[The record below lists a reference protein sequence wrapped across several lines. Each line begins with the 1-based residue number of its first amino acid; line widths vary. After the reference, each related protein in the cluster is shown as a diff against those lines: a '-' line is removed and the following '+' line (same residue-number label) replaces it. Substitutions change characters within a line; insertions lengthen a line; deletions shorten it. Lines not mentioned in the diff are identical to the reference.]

1 MGFKA
6 LKGLTIKIGGDTS
19 DLTKSLDK
27 VEKQGKSL
35 SSELGQ
41 INKLL
46 KLDPKNTELL
56 AQKQKVLADAISNT
70 EKKLDTLREAEKQ
83 VQAQFER
90 GEVSE
95 AQYRALQREII
106 ETESKLNK
114 YKGAAKETADAV
126 EALGKEAGETAHELD
141 EQADKTREAE
151 KAADDLDDSA
161 EGLAVGGLA
170 AVATAAAA
178 AVTAIVALAE
188 ESREYRTEM
197 GKLDA
202 AFTDNEHSAEA
213 ATKTYEDLQSIV
225 GETEQAVE
233 AANHLAA
240 LCDTEKELADWTEI
254 LTGVYGRWGSS
265 IPIEN
270 IAEAAN
276 ETAKSGKLTGGL
288 VDSLVW
294 AGIQEEKFQEQLD
307 ACSNEQERQQ
317 LITKTLTKLYGSAAA
332 QYKKTNAEV
341 IRANQATEKWNKA
354 TAKIGKTV
362 EPVVTDI
369 KELGVTLLEDAEEPL
384 RDIAE
389 YIRKTVIPTIEK
401 TSKWVKKNGPLIK
414 STVVGITTALVAFK
428 TASIATTV
436 AQKGLKG
443 AIVAT
448 TVAQKALALAQA
460 ATPWGL
466 AAVAIAGVTA
476 ALVAYGTAA
485 TKAKEPVDT
494 LTKEERELMAAA
506 DEAAEAFQDQKKAMD
521 EAMGGITSQMDH
533 VSDLT
538 DELRDL
544 AGATGFVHDKDKER
558 TQFILNEL
566 NEALGTEYTLT
577 GNVIKGYETLKRT
590 IEDVI
595 QAKLANSLVEAAN
608 ETYVT
613 AIQNEA
619 DALENLNLSEQ
630 DYQQQLAITQEK
642 EKAYTD
648 AVAKYEEQVA
658 TARET
663 GNWRSLESMALWL
676 LQVEDAYLKEKSVLD
691 EKKSEYD
698 KAATEY
704 GGYYNTIAN
713 YEEAQAAVLSGN
725 YQKAVDILAKKGG
738 AYGTYSDKVDTETA
752 KVLDTLYKEAI
763 DAGLEAERTKK
774 NFENG
779 VDGYTKEM
787 VAEAEKGYQDTLDE
801 FATAYADAE
810 GVGEDLADGMTDGA
824 ENKRAGLLSKARS
837 LVSGFLEAARKEA
850 DSHSPSRKAIKIF
863 EDIGEGA
870 EIGVENKTPDV
881 ARAGREQAA
890 ALLDEYR
897 TQEVHAQRA
906 LRNVAEQQAART
918 TAGQLTAATANSGM
932 LDQILS
938 AIREG
943 QVLLLDGDTLVGG
956 TANKMDSNLG
966 QLRVLTERGAR

>member
-1 MGFKA
+1 MGIKA

-27 VEKQGKSL
+27 VEKQGAGL
-35 SSELGQ
+35 SKELGQ

-46 KLDPKNTELL
+46 KLDPKNTDLL

-70 EKKLDTLREAEKQ
+70 EKKLETLREAEA
-83 VQAQFER
+83 QAQEKFAQ
-90 GEVSE
+90 GKISE

-106 ETESKLNK
+106 ATEKQLEK
-114 YKGAAKETADAV
+114 YQGAAKETADAV
-126 EALGKEAGETAHELD
+126 EALGNESGEA
-141 EQADKTREAE
+141 AE
-151 KAADDLDDSA
+151 KIEKQGKETKKTEKATDDLDDSS
-161 EGLAVGGLA
+161 ESLASGGLA
-170 AVATAAAA
+170 AVATAAAS

-188 ESREYRTEM
+188 SSREYRTEM

-213 ATKTYEDLQSIV
+213 ATKTYEALQSVV

-240 LCDTEKELADWTEI
+240 LCDNEKELADWTEI

-369 KELGVTLLEDAEEPL
+369 KELGVTLLEDAGEPL
-384 RDIAE
+384 EDIAE
-389 YIRKTVIPTIEK
+389 YIRRTVIPAIEK

-414 STVVGITTALVAFK
+414 STAVGVTTALVAFK
-428 TASIATTV
+428 AASIATTI
-436 AQKGLKG
+436 AQTGLKG

-476 ALVAYGTAA
+476 ALIAFSSAA
-485 TKAKEPVDT
+485 NKAKEPVDV
-494 LTKEERELMAAA
+494 LTREERELMKAA
-506 DEAAEAFQDQKKAMD
+506 DEAAEAFWDQKKATD
-521 EAMGGITSQMDH
+521 STLGGITAQMGY

-538 DELRDL
+538 EELQSL
-544 AGATGFVHDKDKER
+544 ANTTGFVQETDKER
-558 TQFILNEL
+558 VQFILNEL
-566 NEALGTEYTLT
+566 NEALGTEYTMV

-590 IEDVI
+590 INEVI
-595 QAKLANSLVEAAN
+595 QAKLANSLVEAAHDD
-608 ETYVT
+608 YV
-613 AIQNEA
+613 AAVQNEA
-619 DALENLNLSEQ
+619 DALENLNLKHE
-630 DYQQQLAITQEK
+630 DYQAQVQRTKEADEAWFNADAEYQEAKRSGQSIWIENAAIAAEEAESAYHK
-642 EKAYTD
+642 E
-648 AVAKYEEQVA
+648 V
-658 TARET
+658 
-663 GNWRSLESMALWL
+663 GI
-676 LQVEDAYLKEKSVLD
+676 LD
-691 EKKSEYD
+691 EKKTAYD
-698 KAATEY
+698 EAAATY
-704 GGYYNTIAN
+704 SGYYNAIAN

-738 AYGTYSDKVDTETA
+738 AYGTYSDKVDEETA
-752 KVLDTLYKEAI
+752 KVLDTLYKEAV

-787 VAEAEKGYQDTLDE
+787 VTEAEKGYQETLNE

-837 LVSGFLEAARKEA
+837 LVSGFLEAAREAA
-850 DSHSPSRKAIKIF
+850 DSHSPSRKAIAIF

-881 ARAGREQAA
+881 ARAGREQAS

-897 TQEVHAQRA
+897 TQEVHAQQA
-906 LRNVAEQQAART
+906 LRNIADQEAART

-932 LDQILS
+932 LGEILQ
-938 AIREG
+938 AIRDG
-943 QVLLLDGDTLVGG
+943 QVLLLDSETLVGG
-956 TANKMDSNLG
+956 TANRMDSRLG